1 VFEAKIQKMV
11 QNISRVIIGKESVIR
26 QVLGAFFCHGHV
38 LLEDVPGVGKTVLAR
53 ALAVTLGLKTRRIQ
67 FTPDLLPTDITGLNI
82 YDKSK
87 KEFVFKEG
95 PVFTQILLGDEIN
108 RATPRTQ
115 SALLEAM
122 GERQVTI
129 DGESWRLPDYFFTI
143 ATQNPIE
150 YEGTFS
156 LPEAQLDRFLI
167 RIKMGYPDGDSE
179 RRLLL
184 DRHSRNP
191 LSEIEPVVD
200 EKELKALFDEVPK
213 VRISE
218 AVLRYIVAL
227 VQKTREHPSLAL
239 GASPRGS
246 LALMH
251 LSMVMARIDG
261 RDFVLPDDVKALVI
275 PTLAHRLIQNTESR
289 IKRERV
295 ERILEEIV
303 EKTEVV
309 TDGGV

>member
-1 VFEAKIQKMV
+1 
-11 QNISRVIIGKESVIR
+11 
-26 QVLGAFFCHGHV
+26 
-38 LLEDVPGVGKTVLAR
+38 
-53 ALAVTLGLKTRRIQ
+53 
-67 FTPDLLPTDITGLNI
+67 
-82 YDKSK
+82 
-87 KEFVFKEG
+87 
-95 PVFTQILLGDEIN
+95 
-108 RATPRTQ
+108 
-115 SALLEAM
+115 
-122 GERQVTI
+122 
-129 DGESWRLPDYFFTI
+129 
-143 ATQNPIE
+143 
-150 YEGTFS
+150 
-156 LPEAQLDRFLI
+156 
-167 RIKMGYPDGDSE
+167 MGYPDGDSE

>member
-1 VFEAKIQKMV
+1 
-11 QNISRVIIGKESVIR
+11 
-26 QVLGAFFCHGHV
+26 
-38 LLEDVPGVGKTVLAR
+38 
-53 ALAVTLGLKTRRIQ
+53 
-67 FTPDLLPTDITGLNI
+67 
-82 YDKSK
+82 
-87 KEFVFKEG
+87 
-95 PVFTQILLGDEIN
+95 
-108 RATPRTQ
+108 
-115 SALLEAM
+115 
-122 GERQVTI
+122 
-129 DGESWRLPDYFFTI
+129 
-143 ATQNPIE
+143 
-150 YEGTFS
+150 
-156 LPEAQLDRFLI
+156 
-167 RIKMGYPDGDSE
+167 
-179 RRLLL
+179 
-184 DRHSRNP
+184 
-191 LSEIEPVVD
+191 
-200 EKELKALFDEVPK
+200 DEVPK